1 MHTETLR
8 RLLAAAKGE
17 EPTDTVIKNGRIIN
31 VFTNSVEDGLAV
43 SIKDGYV
50 TGIDPEAGLVLS
62 GKTEVIDAGGR
73 YHSHGFIDP
82 HTHHDSL
89 CPLHSIVP

>member
-50 TGIDPEAGLVLS
+50 TGIEPEAGLVLVR
-62 GKTEVIDAGGR
+62 KNGGHR
-73 YHSHGFIDP
+73 RGRPISLSRFYRRP
-82 HTHHDSL
+82 HA
-89 CPLHSIVP
+89 PR